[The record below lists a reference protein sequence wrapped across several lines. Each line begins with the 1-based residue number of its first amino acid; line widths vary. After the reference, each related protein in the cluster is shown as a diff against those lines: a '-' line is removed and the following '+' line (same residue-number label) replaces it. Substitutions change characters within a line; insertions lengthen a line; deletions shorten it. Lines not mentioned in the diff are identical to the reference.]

1 MPKNPE
7 KDYDRKARLL
17 FLLHLLSN
25 HPRGLTLETIAGHCN
40 VSTRTTRRDLRGL
53 EAEYSAKFYKDDG
66 RWVMLPGAVL
76 PPVLFSPPEAMAVFM
91 SARLLMAQ
99 SSVFNHDFE
108 TAFTKLSTVVPAPLR
123 GEIGK
128 TLDWMR
134 RHRPEGAMVKM
145 LNIISQC
152 WTERRRVRI
161 KYWTLNALASE
172 VRVIEPYFVQ
182 PSALEHAVYVIA
194 FCHLRHEMRTF
205 RLDRIIEAQA
215 LDETYQI
222 PADFNADDYLDSYW
236 SVTVTGEPRTVKL
249 RFRREVARIAGE
261 TVWHHSQVTEP
272 QTDGCA
278 IVTMKLA
285 LTRDLISFILGWS
298 DMVEVLQPSTLRQK
312 VADAAR
318 HVLEM
323 YEEPRAVTAT
333 GSSYPEPQAM
343 TPRQIAEGQVDEALY
358 ETRQSPGFTQAQ
370 LPLFEEPSAGDE

>member
-17 FLLHLLSN
+17 FLLHLMTHN
-25 HPRGLTLETIAGHCN
+25 PDGLTLEAIADHCR
-40 VSTRTTRRDLRGL
+40 VSTRTSRRDLRGL
-53 EAEYSAKFYKDDG
+53 EAEYGAKFYKEDG

-76 PPVLFSPPEAMAVFM
+76 PPVLFSPPEAMAIFM

-99 SSVFNHDFE
+99 SGVFNHDFE

-123 GEIGK
+123 GEIGN

-222 PADFNADDYLDSYW
+222 PADFNADDYLDAYW
-236 SVTVTGEPRTVKL
+236 SVTVTGEPKTVKL

-278 IVTMKLA
+278 IVTMRLA

-298 DMVEVLQPSTLRQK
+298 DMVEVLQPATLRQK

-318 HVLEM
+318 HVLAM
-323 YEEPRAVTAT
+323 YEEPQTLAAMGPSYLAPQPVTRPQIVESRAADAVYGAR
-333 GSSYPEPQAM
+333 QA
-343 TPRQIAEGQVDEALY
+343 
-358 ETRQSPGFTQAQ
+358 PGFTPAQ
-370 LPLFEEPSAGDE
+370 LPLFEEPAAGER